1 MPYEQAV
8 DELRLA
14 REVLEKFR
22 RRIVFSIEFV
32 TGRVKEVSSL
42 LEKANKFGIPMD
54 RLEHE
59 IEDIAGLRIMCQ
71 FVDDIDTVVEIIRVE
86 KI

>member
-1 MPYEQAV
+1 
-8 DELRLA
+8 
-14 REVLEKFR
+14 
-22 RRIVFSIEFV
+22 
-32 TGRVKEVSSL
+32 
-42 LEKANKFGIPMD
+42 MD

-86 KI
+86 KDMRSSTKGLRKRS